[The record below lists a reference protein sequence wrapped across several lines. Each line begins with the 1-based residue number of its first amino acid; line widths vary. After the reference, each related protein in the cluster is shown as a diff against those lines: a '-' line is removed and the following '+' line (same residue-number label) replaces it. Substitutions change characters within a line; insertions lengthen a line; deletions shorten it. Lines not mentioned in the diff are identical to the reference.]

1 LKVVRRP
8 KGSINRNRA
17 IAQQVGQRERRLAR
31 FLSSMSLAA
40 AALPWTL
47 GDLNRNEPQVVRVGD
62 VSLPFD
68 PVFRDCFN
76 SIGS

>member
-1 LKVVRRP
+1 MVSRRNEAVRRP
-8 KGSINRNRA
+8 KGSLNRNRA

-47 GDLNRNEPQVVRVGD
+47 ADQPQNRKSTARSTRYRRPMLCSALARE
-62 VSLPFD
+62 
-68 PVFRDCFN
+68 
-76 SIGS
+76 